1 MKKKNKILLITLGI
15 LAGII
20 IAGGI
25 SYYIYIR
32 SKIYNN
38 SIYDIKGIT
47 YDENEKEEEP
57 EISYSEVQGIT
68 NILLV
73 GIDARDINEPSRSD
87 AILIATIDNNNKN
100 LKFTSIMRDSY
111 VEIKGLGET
120 KINSAYARGG
130 IGLLID
136 TIERNFNLKLDK
148 YVVVNFL
155 GFQDIV
161 DALGGIE
168 VNIKD
173 YEIDEMNKYIGEVNE
188 NKSPKIESAGVNHL
202 DGQRALAYTRIRK
215 VGDGSYER
223 TKRQREVMRLIAY
236 KVMDLNVIQYPNILG
251 KISDYIKTN
260 IEPINIIN
268 YGYTVSNFQPLNV
281 EELQIP
287 LNELSEGRVYKGS
300 WVLLMDKKQ
309 NSKIL
314 LNFILNNTIPSEKD
328 INKDEFKKELDR
340 YLKIDKPYKKPKIEK
355 NKDKNKE
362 SLEIKTYKDDD
373 SIDDEEYNDYD
384 VEETT
389 DFQ

>member
-1 MKKKNKILLITLGI
+1 MRKKNKILLITLGI

-57 EISYSEVQGIT
+57 EVSYSEVQGIT

-120 KINSAYARGG
+120 KINAAYAKGG

-136 TIERNFNLKLDK
+136 TIERNFNLELDK

-268 YGYTVSNFQPLNV
+268 YGYTVSKFQPLNV

-314 LNFILNNTIPSEKD
+314 LNFILNNTLPSEKD

-355 NKDKNKE
+355 NKEKNKE